1 MSKEDLINFVLAR
14 KDEMSNPGTQP
25 TVAAIK
31 EKAQELVGFIN
42 NSNPLKTEVGLI
54 AIVAPDDDLTD
65 EFFKGWKAANFER
78 LALEIANVGNN

>member
-14 KDEMSNPGTQP
+14 KVEMSNPGTQP

-31 EKAQELVGFIN
+31 EKAQELIDFIN
-42 NSNPLKTEVGLI
+42 NPNPIKTEVGLI
-54 AIVAPDDDLTD
+54 AIVAPDDNLTD
-65 EFFKGWKAANFER
+65 EFFKGWKTTSFER